1 MSMFIAIIFIIIMV
15 EEFKLS
21 AIADKQYLLI
31 THMGAGN
38 RPKK

>member
-1 MSMFIAIIFIIIMV
+1 MV
-15 EEFKLS
+15 EELKVS
-21 AIADKQYLLI
+21 SKAEIVYLLI